1 MAGLM
6 KSILGS
12 QVATALF
19 SFLALNF
26 GIVSWFGCDYIR
38 LTFAPLNSNPEI
50 FPNDE
55 WFGLGLFR
63 HQDFSTGK
71 SVRKWEHDATCFG
84 YTNLDNQ
91 MFKHSNVSTASHL
104 FTAALIL
111 SFVAFAILLLV
122 IYREKY
128 PFMIMLVVVLLSL
141 SSTVLQGLVFHYLY
155 RKHGDDDVCSWD
167 RYGADVDG
175 IRAWYVEWDAANYP
189 SVSYMAYFDKCEIGS
204 TGKIAIAG
212 LAMQAIACL
221 WSILNYFCYAPVN
234 RNIAMEM
241 GYPTSDL
248 HLSPGVKGIVIAKGT
263 PETKS
268 PDEESPDHDDHLG
281 PVSRCAPAP
290 GEEDDVSFN
299 MMDISGE
306 DLSHRFD
313 DVEDNISYGGA
324 DESVQREDDDLSLDN
339 SIANITK
346 SERSKT
352 IAEKNDDDLSVENS
366 VASKQ
371 EVRTTSMLSG
381 QMVDF

>member
-1 MAGLM
+1 MA
-6 KSILGS
+6 
-12 QVATALF
+12 V
-19 SFLALNF
+19 NF
-26 GIVSWFGCDYIR
+26 GIVSWFGCDYVR
-38 LTFAPLNSNPEI
+38 LTFAPLNDNPNI

-71 SVRKWEHDATCFG
+71 SVRKWEHDATCYG

-91 MFKHSNVSTASHL
+91 MFKHSNLLTASHL
-104 FTAALIL
+104 FTAGLIL
-111 SFVAFAILLLV
+111 SFVAFAVLLLV
-122 IYREKY
+122 ICKEKY
-128 PFMIMLVVVLLSL
+128 PWSIMIVVVSL
-141 SSTVLQGLVFHYLY
+141 SISSTALQGLVFHYLY
-155 RKHGDDDVCSWD
+155 KKQGEDDVCSWD

-175 IRAWYVEWDAANYP
+175 VRAWYVDWDAANYP
-189 SVSYMAYFDKCEIGS
+189 SVSYMAYFDKCEMGS

-234 RNIAMEM
+234 RNVAMEM
-241 GYPTSDL
+241 GYPSDL
-248 HLSPGVKGIVIAKGT
+248 NLSPGVKGTTAKGT
-263 PETKS
+263 PDTKS
-268 PDEESPDHDDHLG
+268 PDEESPHHDDDHLG

-306 DLSHRFD
+306 DLSQRFD

-339 SIANITK
+339 SIAQNRK
-346 SERSKT
+346 SKPIKS
-352 IAEKNDDDLSVENS
+352 IIEKNDDDLSVENS

-371 EVRTTSMLSG
+371 NVQTRSMLTG